1 MYIDC
6 CCFAGNKKKMTIKFI
21 LLLLLLIK
29 IGYYGFPET
38 AMQSNQTTKSTNQSI
53 NQPQM
58 TTEKIKNHHLNK
70 LGNIFEEEKFE
81 EKKTVIQID
90 SK

>member
-6 CCFAGNKKKMTIKFI
+6 CCFAGNKKNDNKIHFVVVVVDKNRLLWLPWNSNVIK
-21 LLLLLLIK
+21 
-29 IGYYGFPET
+29 P
-38 AMQSNQTTKSTNQSI
+38 TTKSTNQSI

-58 TTEKIKNHHLNK
+58 TTEKIKNHLNK
-70 LGNIFEEEKFE
+70 LGNIFEEEKFG
-81 EKKTVIQID
+81 KKTDIQID